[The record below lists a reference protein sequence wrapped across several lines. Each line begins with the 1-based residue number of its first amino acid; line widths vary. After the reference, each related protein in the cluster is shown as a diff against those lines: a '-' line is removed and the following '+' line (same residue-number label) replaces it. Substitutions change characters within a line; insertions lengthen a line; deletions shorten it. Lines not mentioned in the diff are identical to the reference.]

1 MMDLASR
8 WPQLAAY
15 FSDFK
20 IPVAIVDLESTGGN
34 LYADRVTEIAVLRFE
49 NGMIQRYEW
58 LVNPK
63 QSISQFI
70 TALTGIDNAMV
81 ADAPAF
87 ADLSDTLLPLLRCTL
102 LIAHNSRFDYT
113 FLRHEFQ
120 RIGVSFAAPTLCTV
134 QLSRRLYP
142 QFHKH
147 NLDSIIQRFD
157 IDAAQRHRAM
167 TDVMALA
174 DFLEKSLAE
183 KGTEEWERHFH
194 SLIQPKILPA
204 WLPVALSQQ
213 IYALPDSYGVSIWR
227 DKKGNA
233 TSMHVHEKAFS
244 EIAASLQN
252 QESVPFIREISDIQF
267 IPALGKLHALYQKA
281 QLATE
286 HASRPS
292 EKSSHYLTVQFTTDE
307 CSRLQAKIVSLSNGC
322 MTHPPTGLF
331 LHKKSAKRALTAWA
345 NEYGLCPSSLNILP
359 TTHAHNVPCPVQ
371 EIGRCSGHCH
381 TESGI
386 ETQNRKILE
395 HAPSL
400 PVADWGKARKVE
412 VVESD
417 VLSGREIV
425 LNCEGGALELPDGRW
440 YFDHTLPA
448 LLKEKFKS
456 GKNAVHIIKAV

>member
-15 FSDFK
+15 FSGFK

-34 LYADRVTEIAVLRFE
+34 LYSDRVTEIAVLRFE

-63 QSISQFI
+63 QPISQFI
-70 TALTGIDNAMV
+70 TALTGIDNDMV
-81 ADAPAF
+81 ADAPVF
-87 ADLSDTLLPLLRCTL
+87 EDLSDTLLPLLRGTL

-113 FLRHEFQ
+113 FLRHEFH
-120 RIGVSFAAPTLCTV
+120 RIGVGFAAPTLCTV

-147 NLDSIIQRFD
+147 NLDSIIQRFQ

-183 KGTEEWERHFH
+183 KGSGEWERQFH
-194 SLIQPKILPA
+194 SLIRPQILPS
-204 WLPVALSQQ
+204 WLPAALSEQV
-213 IYALPDSYGVSIWR
+213 YALPDSYGVSMWL
-227 DKKGNA
+227 DKKGKTA
-233 TSMHVHEKAFS
+233 HIHVHEKAFS

-252 QESVPFIREISDIQF
+252 QASLPFVCETGEIRF
-267 IPALGKLHALYQKA
+267 LPALGRLHALYLKA
-281 QLATE
+281 QLE
-286 HASRPS
+286 MQHAMRPS
-292 EKSSHYLTVQFTTDE
+292 ENNNHYLTVQFAPDE
-307 CSRLQAKIVSLSNGC
+307 SLRLQAKIVSLSNGC
-322 MTHPPTGLF
+322 MPYPPTGLF
-331 LHKKSAKRALTAWA
+331 LHKKSAKRALTVWA

-359 TTHAHNVPCPVQ
+359 TTHARDVPCPVL
-371 EIGRCSGHCH
+371 EIGRCSEECD
-381 TESGI
+381 TEKGI

-395 HAPSL
+395 CAPSL
-400 PVADWGKARKVE
+400 PIADWGKARKVE
-412 VVESD
+412 VIESD
-417 VLSGREIV
+417 ALSGQSVV
-425 LNCEGGALELPDGRW
+425 LKCVGGALELPDGRW

-448 LLKEKFKS
+448 LLKEKFKL
-456 GKNAVHIIKAV
+456 GKKAVHIVEAV